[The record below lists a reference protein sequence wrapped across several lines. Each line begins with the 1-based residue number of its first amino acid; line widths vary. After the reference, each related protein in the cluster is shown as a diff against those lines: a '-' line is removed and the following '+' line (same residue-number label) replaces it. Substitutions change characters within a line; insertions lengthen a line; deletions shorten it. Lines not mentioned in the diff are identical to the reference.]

1 MQKKKNWWRGRGAWK
16 KSFCRKYFSCCR
28 KQRIN
33 GYLLLTGLFPP
44 HVIAVFLSFVP
55 QTVVHWIIMLGSV
68 ALYFIVTLA
77 YSAVCVTCN
86 PPSNP
91 YWILQSQMEDPM
103 FYLICILSTVVA
115 LLPRYRVCHSLNS
128 VGLKIFNCPEFW
140 GVFVSTF

>member
-1 MQKKKNWWRGRGAWK
+1 M
-16 KSFCRKYFSCCR
+16 
-28 KQRIN
+28 
-33 GYLLLTGLFPP
+33 
-44 HVIAVFLSFVP
+44 P

-115 LLPRYRVCHSLNS
+115 LLPRYRVCHSLNP
-128 VGLKIFNCPEFW
+128 VGLKSAGILMGAFAFNCPEFW